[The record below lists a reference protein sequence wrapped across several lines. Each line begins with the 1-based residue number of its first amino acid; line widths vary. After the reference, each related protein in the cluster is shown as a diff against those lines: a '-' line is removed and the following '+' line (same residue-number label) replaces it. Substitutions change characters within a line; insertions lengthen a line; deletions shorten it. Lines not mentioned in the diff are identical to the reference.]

1 MKDHGRRPGAGCGPW
16 PDQTMLPWKYWSAVA
31 GRLKIH
37 GPQEAMVGRRVLGIE
52 TRVSFARDCFRSEIH
67 FAEAEADA
75 EWSSIGRSSVK
86 TPRGSVVPMV
96 AAKFSCRPWLSGR
109 AREEVLLR

>member
-1 MKDHGRRPGAGCGPW
+1 
-16 PDQTMLPWKYWSAVA
+16 MLPWKYWSAVA
-31 GRLKIH
+31 GRVKIH